1 MLNTKGNNMVEQTI
15 QNVLDFFNLKANI
28 MTKPFKHYA
37 DIPSRHNGIYI
48 LNEGDTV
55 IYVGKGQIK
64 VRQSKHWQKAH
75 NELKAGTT
83 DTDGWRWLREN
94 VEISPKDWTLN
105 YIILQKQ
112 TERSAVEG
120 ALIHLLQ
127 PLANDETFKDNER
140 TLKG

>member
-1 MLNTKGNNMVEQTI
+1 VVDDTI
-15 QNVLDFFNLKANI
+15 QKVLDFFNLKASVV
-28 MTKPFKHYA
+28 TKPFKHYA
-37 DIPSRHNGIYI
+37 DVPRHHNGIYI
-48 LNEGDTV
+48 LSEGDKV

-75 NELKAGTT
+75 NELKNGTT
-83 DTDGWRWLREN
+83 DTDGWKWLREN
-94 VEISPKDWTLN
+94 VDINPKDWVLN
-105 YIILQKQ
+105 YMILEKQ

-127 PLANDETFKDNER
+127 PLANDETFKDNNR